1 MYGPKFKTGYFL
13 LPFCTGVHR
22 RPHRTPKD
30 LELASLVVVV
40 VVVVVSSK
48 LMKKKNKNEILFG

>member
-1 MYGPKFKTGYFL
+1 M

-22 RPHRTPKD
+22 SPHRTPKD

-48 LMKKKNKNEILFG
+48 LMKKKKKNEILFG